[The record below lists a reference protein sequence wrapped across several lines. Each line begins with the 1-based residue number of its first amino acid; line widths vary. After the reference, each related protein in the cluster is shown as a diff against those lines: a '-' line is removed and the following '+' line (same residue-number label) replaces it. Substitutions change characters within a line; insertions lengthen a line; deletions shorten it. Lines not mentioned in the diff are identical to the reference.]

1 MNEKLKYYAWTWQS
15 GEDSEKVFTLTD
27 DPVSGTMVYSVPNVL
42 VGSVALFGVNPQG
55 KFIYTITGGKSYQRN
70 TEGDVET
77 SLYRPIV
84 KPEEMLSYTRLEYAD
99 EDKLV
104 RIIREAEVMNV
115 KPNLGNGLYS
125 AIITNPPRHE
135 FDTLLE
141 GCVYQFGGK
150 DIQFEGL
157 KAATAYYSFARVNQS
172 SIVTT
177 RYGQQDKR
185 TEYSYQSTLT
195 ERQKLV
201 REAFEIADRHM
212 KDCLIYINANPEIFG
227 GFGCKCSA
235 RKFRS
240 PHTLRFKI
248 IGK

>member
-15 GEDSEKVFTLTD
+15 GEDGEKVFTLTD
-27 DPVSGTMVYSVPNVL
+27 EPVSDTRIYSVPNVL
-42 VGSVALFGVNPQG
+42 AGVAGG
-55 KFIYTITGGKSYQRN
+55 ITEDGIIFHGRTYQRD

-104 RIIREAEVMNV
+104 RIIHEAEVMNV

-125 AIITNPPRHE
+125 AIITNPPRLE

-141 GCVYQFGGK
+141 GGVYQFGGK

-212 KDCLIYINANPEIFG
+212 KDCLIYINANPDIFG
-227 GFGCKCSA
+227 GFGCKCQS

-248 IGK
+248 IGN

>member
-1 MNEKLKYYAWTWQS
+1 MNEKLKYYAWTWQG
-15 GEDSEKVFTLTD
+15 GEDSEKVFTLTEE
-27 DPVSGTMVYSVPNVL
+27 PISGSDVYSVPNIL
-42 VGSVALFGVNPQG
+42 VGFVGMPAEGG
-55 KFIYTITGGKSYQRN
+55 IIYGGKAYQRN
-70 TEGDVET
+70 TEGDVEI

-104 RIIREAEVMNV
+104 RIIHEAEIMNV

-125 AIITNPPRHE
+125 AIITNPPRQE
-135 FDTLLE
+135 FDALLE
-141 GCVYQFGGK
+141 GGVYQFGGK

-212 KDCLIYINANPEIFG
+212 KDCLIYISANPGIFG
-227 GFGCKCSA
+227 GFGCKCQA
-235 RKFRS
+235 RKFKS

>member
-27 DPVSGTMVYSVPNVL
+27 EPVSGTRIYSVPNVL
-42 VGSVALFGVNPQG
+42 AGVAVEITEDGIIFQG
-55 KFIYTITGGKSYQRN
+55 RTHQRD

-104 RIIREAEVMNV
+104 RIIHEAEILNV

-125 AIITNPPRHE
+125 AIITNPPQHE

-141 GCVYQFGGK
+141 GGVYQFGGK

-212 KDCLIYINANPEIFG
+212 KDCLIYINANPGIFG

-248 IGK
+248 IGN